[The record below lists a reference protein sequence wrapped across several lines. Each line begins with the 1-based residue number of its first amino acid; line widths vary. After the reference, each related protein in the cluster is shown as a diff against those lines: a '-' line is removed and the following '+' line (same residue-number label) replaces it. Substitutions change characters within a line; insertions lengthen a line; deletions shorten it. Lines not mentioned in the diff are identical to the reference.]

1 MMEPK
6 IREYL
11 NIAYDTNFVE
21 GKHEDETLGFRCHT
35 DGENEYQVLEIKTT
49 SQIRNNI
56 EDYKIYLVQLLF
68 YMMNTKKEEGI
79 LAIYERPKDL
89 DEEFDA
95 NRLTIYKIKL
105 NDYDYLCDE
114 IYEAV
119 EHFKEDLKKLK
130 ENPLLSEEDL
140 LPTSIQEISNK
151 IIAIE
156 NQLAT
161 YKQLEQQQKE
171 LKEQLYNAMIE
182 NNVKKWETPNGTK
195 ITLVEGTEDSM
206 QMVFNEDKFKEE
218 QPDAYNN
225 YLEEK
230 IKKGRSGYI
239 KITLGKE

>member
-1 MMEPK
+1 
-6 IREYL
+6 
-11 NIAYDTNFVE
+11 
-21 GKHEDETLGFRCHT
+21 
-35 DGENEYQVLEIKTT
+35 
-49 SQIRNNI
+49 
-56 EDYKIYLVQLLF
+56 
-68 YMMNTKKEEGI
+68 MNTKKEEGI